1 MITVEELHISYD
13 GLQNIL
19 SHITFGVKKGTFI
32 GVIGPNG
39 SGKTTLLNALSR
51 ILTPSDGVIFVQG
64 RELSS
69 LSQRELARELGVVP
83 QDTNIHFD
91 FRVRDIVLMGR
102 HPYIDRFSRE
112 SEEDYEIARRA
123 MEMTRTIQFADRS
136 ILEISGGERQ
146 RVIIARA
153 LAQQPR
159 VLLLDE
165 PTSHLDISH
174 QMEILGII
182 KGLKHEVTVVAVF
195 HDLNLASYY
204 CDELILLD
212 KGEIRYM
219 GTPGEVLTREHIREI
234 FRLEAIVKT
243 NPLTRKP
250 YVMPIFEERRED
262 PEGRTIHIICGG
274 GSGSDL
280 MRLLHGRG
288 YRLTTGVLCINDSD
302 YETARDLHISCICEP
317 PFATITPASLAL
329 LEEYL
334 ARADLVILTEMPVGP
349 GNMEN
354 IRILE
359 RIEGT
364 PIIHLAGREDPAA
377 LQDFSGGEATTLLER
392 LYGSMVHAH
401 SVAELL
407 ERIEETLGGPDE

>member
-1 MITVEELHISYD
+1 
-13 GLQNIL
+13 
-19 SHITFGVKKGTFI
+19 
-32 GVIGPNG
+32 
-39 SGKTTLLNALSR
+39 
-51 ILTPSDGVIFVQG
+51 
-64 RELSS
+64 
-69 LSQRELARELGVVP
+69 
-83 QDTNIHFD
+83 
-91 FRVRDIVLMGR
+91 
-102 HPYIDRFSRE
+102 
-112 SEEDYEIARRA
+112 
-123 MEMTRTIQFADRS
+123 
-136 ILEISGGERQ
+136 
-146 RVIIARA
+146 
-153 LAQQPR
+153 
-159 VLLLDE
+159 
-165 PTSHLDISH
+165 
-174 QMEILGII
+174 
-182 KGLKHEVTVVAVF
+182 
-195 HDLNLASYY
+195 
-204 CDELILLD
+204 
-212 KGEIRYM
+212 
-219 GTPGEVLTREHIREI
+219 
-234 FRLEAIVKT
+234 
-243 NPLTRKP
+243 
-250 YVMPIFEERRED
+250 
-262 PEGRTIHIICGG
+262 
-274 GSGSDL
+274 

-377 LQDFSGGEATTLLER
+377 LQDFSGGEATALLER